1 MWLSAKRA
9 LRDQRRPNVAQAFRV
24 RFRITVAQP
33 FRAACT
39 AVCRPKGLRYARPR
53 VILKR
58 TLRGCATFVLSALV
72 AATAH
77 AQELVTPVRV
87 GRADAPLTLQVW
99 AQQDYSHLAA
109 RPAIASAF
117 TTVFDDWARAHPG
130 VQLRVSVMPALEL
143 HKAKLQLAAAAGRL
157 PDVASIDS
165 FWLPLLKDHVQP
177 LDADWPEADRRDFLP
192 FTISTLSDAA
202 GHVYGLWHETDCR
215 VLFYRKDLVPSP
227 PGTWDELLDAASQI
241 AREQKIAG
249 YLYNAGRWEATVFD
263 HLAMFWAQGGELVDQ
278 TGRPI
283 FGEGSNREAMLRLL
297 GFLRDTIQRGA
308 SPRSVVANNDYQ
320 QLTGAAVAGDVAMFL
335 GGNWQLKDLQAG
347 LSPADFARWD
357 IAPIPQARAGA
368 RSTGTGGWVWVV
380 FSRDPER
387 RRAAIDFIRDVE
399 APAHAARISEATGHL
414 PVRRS
419 VYRDFP
425 IFSQDVWYRRFGE
438 MLVDGHARPT
448 VPIYPAISE
457 RLQLAI
463 GSVVSGDKTPD
474 AALDE
479 AWRAVRAEYGRQQSS
494 HSAVRRSG
502 IDWLAWLPVAIAIA
516 VPLVVVSRGRR
527 AGIGRWLLPSLALV
541 TLVLVYPMLDLV
553 RLSLTDA
560 AVAGSHYTYTLASY
574 RALVTDGAFYGMV
587 AITAIFVGASV
598 ALQLAVG
605 FAIAW
610 LVDAGRRRH
619 APGTLAARMA
629 VVSAWVIPGVLAG
642 VLWKILLIE
651 NRSGIVTYYLSR
663 IGAGPLPLISSPQ
676 LALVSV
682 VAANV
687 WRGCA
692 FSMILLYA
700 GMQRIPR
707 ELHEAADLEG
717 ASAWQRLR
725 WLLVPQLAPVIA
737 LNLVLITIASF
748 NTFDLIIPLTGG
760 GPARGTEVIS
770 LFMYRLGFFDLEAG
784 RAAAVAVVM
793 LLVNLS
799 LAAVAGRLISS
810 ERP

>member
-1 MWLSAKRA
+1 MSAAVDPPR
-9 LRDQRRPNVAQAFRV
+9 QREN
-24 RFRITVAQP
+24 T
-33 FRAACT
+33 
-39 AVCRPKGLRYARPR
+39 
-53 VILKR
+53 KR
-58 TLRGCATFVLSALV
+58 TSRRIVRGCVLLWMSWHLPASGS
-72 AATAH
+72 

-87 GRADAPLTLQVW
+87 GRADAPLTLNVW

-109 RPAIASAF
+109 RPAIADAF
-117 TTVFDDWARAHPG
+117 TVVFDDWARAHPG
-130 VQLRVSVMPALEL
+130 VQLRISVMPGLEL

-165 FWLPLLKDHVQP
+165 FWLPLLQNDVQP
-177 LDADWPEADRRDFLP
+177 LEADWPAEDRKDFLP
-192 FTISTLSDAA
+192 FTIQTLSDPA

-215 VLFYRKDLVPSP
+215 VLFYRKDLVPTP
-227 PGTWDELLDAASQI
+227 PRTWEQLLDTASRV
-241 AREQKIAG
+241 AREHKMSG

-263 HLAMFWAQGGELVDQ
+263 HLAMFWAQGGELVDAA
-278 TGRPI
+278 GRPI
-283 FGEGSNREAMLRLL
+283 FGEGQNHRAMLRVLE
-297 GFLRDTIQRGA
+297 FLRDTIQRGA
-308 SPRSVVANNDYQ
+308 SPRSVLGHNDYQ
-320 QLTGAAVAGDVAMFL
+320 QLTGAAVAGDAAMFL
-335 GGNWQLKDLQAG
+335 GGNWQLKDLQTG
-347 LSPADFARWD
+347 LSPAEFAKWD
-357 IAPIPQARAGA
+357 IAPIPQADANTQ
-368 RSTGTGGWVWVV
+368 STGTGGWVWVV
-380 FSRDPER
+380 FARDPAR
-387 RRAAIDFIRDVE
+387 RKAAIEFIRDVE

-414 PVRRS
+414 PVRQS

-448 VPIYPAISE
+448 VPIYPEISQ

-463 GSVVSGDKTPD
+463 GSVVSGTESPEQALETAW
-474 AALDE
+474 AA
-479 AWRAVRAEYGRQQSS
+479 VKAEHARQ
-494 HSAVRRSG
+494 SASRSTAARTTT
-502 IDWLAWLPVAIAIA
+502 DWLGWLPVAMAVAFPIAIFW
-516 VPLVVVSRGRR
+516 RGRR
-527 AGIGRWLLPSLALV
+527 ADAGIIGWVLPAIALV
-541 TLVLVYPMLDLV
+541 TVILIYPMIDLV

-560 AVAGSHYTYTLASY
+560 TVAGTRYTYTLDSY
-574 RALVTDGAFYGMV
+574 RALLTDPSFYGMV
-587 AITAIFVGASV
+587 AVTAIFVAASV
-598 ALQLAVG
+598 ALQLTIG

-610 LVDAGRRRH
+610 LVDASRRRRVR
-619 APGTLAARMA
+619 GTLVARVA

-651 NRSGIVTYYLSR
+651 NRSGIINYYLSTAG
-663 IGAGPLPLISSPQ
+663 IGPLPLISSPS
-676 LALVSV
+676 LALASV

-700 GMQRIPR
+700 GLQRVPR

-760 GPARGTEVIS
+760 GPARRTEVIS

-793 LLVNLS
+793 LLVNLV
-799 LAAVAGRLISS
+799 LAAVAGRLLVRETS
-810 ERP
+810 ESRAFGSVAQ